1 MDDRILRNMVMDKL
15 LITIITVCKND
26 IAGLQATEGSIRS
39 QSERSFEWVVI
50 DGASTDGTHE
60 YLSGLGLGYLRF
72 WIEADESQFEAM
84 NKGIER
90 AQGDYLLFLNA
101 GDTLHDREV
110 LTGVA
115 QKVGNEDWLIG
126 DAVDLIGGNMRI
138 YKRARS
144 LGYMRHSLPSSHQ
157 AIFFR
162 KGAIGDIRYRSEEFQ
177 VSGDYA
183 FAAEIYRSDRRSAV
197 NLGIPVCVFRLGGLS
212 TQNRAGLL
220 RDAWRVQKEIL
231 GLKLPFRIVS
241 YVYRFISMFLLDNY
255 SRLYMLLRSGADRFT
270 KVS

>member
-1 MDDRILRNMVMDKL
+1 MDNP
-15 LITIITVCKND
+15 LITIVTVSKNNL
-26 IAGLQATEGSIRS
+26 AGLRATEGSIRS
-39 QSERSFEWVVI
+39 QSDRSFEWVVI

-60 YLSGLGLGYLRF
+60 YVSGLDLGYLRF

-90 AQGDYLLFLNA
+90 SQGEYVLFLNA
-101 GDTLHDREV
+101 GDTLHDRDV
-110 LTGVA
+110 LASVA
-115 QKVGNEDWLIG
+115 QRVENEDWLIG
-126 DAVDLIGGNMRI
+126 DAVDLIGDDKRI
-138 YKRARS
+138 YKRARP
-144 LGYMRHSLPSSHQ
+144 LGYMRHSLPTSHQ

-162 KGAIGDIRYRSEEFQ
+162 KGAIGDIRYKPEEFP

-183 FAAEIYRSDRRSAV
+183 FAAEIYQSDRRSTV
-197 NLGIPVCVFRLGGLS
+197 NLDLPVCVFRLGGIS

-231 GLKLPFRIVS
+231 GLKLPFRILS

-255 SRLYMLLRSGADRFT
+255 SHLYKLFRSAADRFT